1 MKNYTELIKDL
12 EEKINELNKCIE
24 LSGLPYSTSLIKL
37 KINNPIEYERIS
49 KKNKGISKR
58 VNELREKI
66 NVYRIC
72 NDIERNN
79 QAYYFIAENISAID
93 KIINSYRNKRIGVK
107 TYRKMIEE
115 IESLSSDIKNV
126 SVYSEYSKY
135 IIIRLNNEK
144 ELYLYPQSQEVW
156 FGSEEEIMLF
166 CNGIKFIDYGYDIE
180 TYAEKLIEEQDE
192 LRRQQEELREKMD
205 IFNDKVNW
213 TNQLRIRY

>member
-1 MKNYTELIKDL
+1 MKNYNEAIKDL
-12 EEKINELNKCIE
+12 EEKINELNKGIE

-49 KKNKGISKR
+49 EKNKGISKR

-205 IFNDKVNW
+205 IFNDKISW
-213 TNQLRIRY
+213 TNQLGIR

>member
-1 MKNYTELIKDL
+1 MKNYNETIKDL
-12 EEKINELNKCIE
+12 EEKINELNKGIE

-49 KKNKGISKR
+49 EKNKGISKR

-115 IESLSSDIKNV
+115 IESLSSDIRNV

-144 ELYLYPQSQEVW
+144 ELYLQPQSQEVW

-205 IFNDKVNW
+205 IFNDKISW
-213 TNQLRIRY
+213 TNQLGIR

>member
-1 MKNYTELIKDL
+1 MKNYTELIKEL
-12 EEKINELNKCIE
+12 EEKINELNKGIE

-37 KINNPIEYERIS
+37 KINNPIEYERVS

>member
-1 MKNYTELIKDL
+1 MKNYTELIKEL
-12 EEKINELNKCIE
+12 EEKINELNKDIV
-24 LSGLPYSTSLIKL
+24 SGISLIKL
-37 KINNPIEYERIS
+37 RKNNPIEYERIS
-49 KKNKGISKR
+49 KKNKTISER

-93 KIINSYRNKRIGVK
+93 KIINSYRNKRIGEK
-107 TYRKMIEE
+107 TYKKMIEE
-115 IESLSSDIKNV
+115 IKNISTDIKTICIQ
-126 SVYSEYSKY
+126 SEYSKY

-180 TYAEKLIEEQDE
+180 SYAEKLIEEQDE

-205 IFNDKVNW
+205 IFNDKISW
-213 TNQLRIRY
+213 TNQLGIRY

>member
-1 MKNYTELIKDL
+1 MKNYNEAIKNL
-12 EEKINELNKCIE
+12 EEKINELNKGIE
-24 LSGLPYSTSLIKL
+24 LSRLPYSTSLIKL

-49 KKNKGISKR
+49 EKNKGISKR

-72 NDIERNN
+72 SDIERNN
-79 QAYYFIAENISAID
+79 QAYYFIAENIGAID
-93 KIINSYRNKRIGVK
+93 KIINSYRNKRIGEK
-107 TYRKMIEE
+107 TYKKMIEE
-115 IESLSSDIKNV
+115 IESLSSDIRNV

-135 IIIRLNNEK
+135 IILRLNNEK

-166 CNGIKFIDYGYDIE
+166 CHDSKFINYGYDIE

-192 LRRQQEELREKMD
+192 LKSQQEELREKMD
-205 IFNDKVNW
+205 AFNDKISW
-213 TNQLRIRY
+213 TNQLGIRY